1 MLKPVIV
8 LAGSLLATG
17 AAAQTEI
24 VGTVDSKCIIISE
37 TSGIYGIPSPN
48 LLTTDPTNAGVKPII
63 RYDVISA
70 DFYKAR
76 IAYPNTFSTAPTL
89 DDVVNWDGSV
99 TVSEVSDSTM
109 SDYDTNKITYNNV
122 TEYDLTVAGS
132 TWFTIASEADYG
144 YTKSLPAGSYNA
156 VVEAEC
162 IPL

>member
-8 LAGSLLATG
+8 LAGSLIATG

-37 TSGIYGIPSPN
+37 TSGVYGNPSPN
-48 LLTTDPTNAGVKPII
+48 LLTTDPTNGGVKPII

-70 DFYKAR
+70 DYYKAK
-76 IAYPNTFSTAPTL
+76 ISYPITFSSAPSL
-89 DDVVNWDGSV
+89 DDVVNWEGAV
-99 TVSEVSDSTM
+99 TVSEVSDSLM
-109 SDYDTNKITYNNV
+109 SDYDTNKITYNNA
-122 TEYDLTVAGS
+122 TEYDLTIAGS
-132 TWFTIASEADYG
+132 TWFTVASEADYG
-144 YTKSLPAGSYNA
+144 YAKSLPAGSYNA

>member
-8 LAGSLLATG
+8 LAGSLIATG

-37 TSGIYGIPSPN
+37 TSGIYGNPSPN
-48 LLTTDPTNAGVKPII
+48 LLTTDPTNGGVKPII

-109 SDYDTNKITYNNV
+109 SDYDTNKVTYNNV

>member
-37 TSGIYGIPSPN
+37 TSGIYGNPSPN
-48 LLTTDPTNAGVKPII
+48 LLTTDPTNGGVKPII